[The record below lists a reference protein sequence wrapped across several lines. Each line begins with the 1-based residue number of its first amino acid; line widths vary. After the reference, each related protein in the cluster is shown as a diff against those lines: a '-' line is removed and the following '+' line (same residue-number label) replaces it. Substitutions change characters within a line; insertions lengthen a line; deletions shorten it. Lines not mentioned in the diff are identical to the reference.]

1 MDIRTDL
8 IQELQSNINKSL
20 SGAESSEEKIGN
32 ATVSTVK
39 ITNEATAHRLKKPC
53 GTYCTINFGRFDE
66 IADTSD
72 IKQAIIKCL
81 NTLMPSSR
89 ESVLVVGLGNTDI
102 TPDALGPFCANR
114 IIATRHINTGLKK
127 SLGLE
132 GLKNVSCLIPGVLGK
147 TGIEAQDMVKAAISQ
162 TRPDAIIVIDAL
174 AAGSPERL
182 CTTIQ
187 LSDTGICPGSGVNNS
202 RKELSRKTFGVP
214 VIAVGMPTV
223 IDYSSSGPINMMVT
237 PKEIDLLT
245 DRAADVISRA
255 LNLFLQPSLDEAT
268 IEGMS

>member
-1 MDIRTDL
+1 MDTRTDL
-8 IQELQSNINKSL
+8 IQELQKNLNQSL
-20 SGAESSEEKIGN
+20 SGMSEHEEKIGN
-32 ATVSTVK
+32 VTVSTVK
-39 ITNEATAHRLKKPC
+39 ITSESTAQQLNKPC

-66 IADTSD
+66 IADATD

-81 NTLMPSSR
+81 NTLIPGKR
-89 ESVLVVGLGNTDI
+89 ENVLVVGLGNTDI
-102 TPDALGPFCANR
+102 TPDALGPFCANK

-132 GLKNVSCLIPGVLGK
+132 DLKNVSCLIPGVLGK

-162 TRPDAIIVIDAL
+162 THPDEIIVIDAL

-182 CTTIQ
+182 CSTIQ
-187 LSDTGICPGSGVNNS
+187 LSNTGICPGSGVNNS
-202 RKELSRKTFGVP
+202 RKELSRQTFGIP
-214 VIAVGMPTV
+214 VTAVGMPTV
-223 IDYSSSGPINMMVT
+223 IDYSSAGSKNMMVT

-245 DRAADVISRA
+245 DRAADVIARA